1 MATLLLPGERLAGAE
16 EAESGEN
23 TYIENDEVYSAA
35 IGEDRSVPGKA
46 AVHCP
51 SRVLQQPE
59 VGMEVYGIVI
69 KASMNKAIVGCI
81 SVNEAEGKGRGVQF
95 DAVLPVT
102 AIRAEY
108 VREIRDEVRIGDI
121 IRAKVEKVSRSGVD
135 LSMLHTSAGVVC
147 AYCPKCR
154 TQMGLEGELFVCKT
168 CEWRDRRKLP
178 GQVSEG
184 RRRSEYGG
192 GRGNYSGGERRGGFG
207 GERRGRFGDNRSGGR
222 PFKPRGQF

>member
-1 MATLLLPGERLAGAE
+1 MTKLLLPGERLAGAE
-16 EAESGEN
+16 EAEAGEN

-35 IGEDRSVPGKA
+35 IGEDKSVPGKA

-51 SRVLQQPE
+51 TRRIQQPE
-59 VGMEVYGIVI
+59 IGMEVYGIVI

-102 AIRAEY
+102 AIRTEY

-135 LSMLHTSAGVVC
+135 ISMLYTSAGVVC

-154 TQMGLEGELFVCKT
+154 TRMGLEGELFTCKT
-168 CEWRDRRKLP
+168 CDWRDRRKLP

-192 GRGNYSGGERRGGFG
+192 GRDGGYGDRGGFG
-207 GERRGRFGDNRSGGR
+207 GQRSRGGFGGDTRSGGR
-222 PFKPRGQF
+222 PFRPRRQF